1 MDKKSVREIVVAS
14 AMYSLG
20 SIFGPLLVFLVIGLT
35 LDKIFKTHPLFL
47 ISSVFI
53 AFIVTNV
60 LLFKKIKKIN
70 QMMDVY
76 RKEGVVKKDEKV
88 EEPKEVFKIDEKA
101 KTDEKINV
109 EMENK
114 EI

>member
-1 MDKKSVREIVVAS
+1 MDKKSVREIAVAS

-20 SIFGPLLVFLVIGLT
+20 SIFAPLLFFLGLGLL

-47 ISSVFI
+47 ISGVFV

-70 QMMDVY
+70 QMMDNY
-76 RKEGVVKKDEKV
+76 RK
-88 EEPKEVFKIDEKA
+88 
-101 KTDEKINV
+101 
-109 EMENK
+109 K
-114 EI
+114 EIDKEKDGRKDDSDLKK

>member
-20 SIFGPLLVFLVIGLT
+20 SIFGPLLLFLGTGL
-35 LDKIFKTHPLFL
+35 LVDRIFKTYPLFM
-47 ISSVFI
+47 IIGVFV

-70 QMMDVY
+70 QMMDGY
-76 RKEGVVKKDEKV
+76 RQEEIAKKN
-88 EEPKEVFKIDEKA
+88 
-101 KTDEKINV
+101 EKIEV
-109 EMENK
+109 KAELPEAEQSSHDGHSLK
-114 EI
+114 

>member
-20 SIFGPLLVFLVIGLT
+20 SILGPLLVIGGVGFI
-35 LDKIFKTHPLFL
+35 LDRIFNTRPWILL
-47 ISSVFI
+47 ISVLV

-70 QMMDVY
+70 QMMDAY
-76 RKEGVVKKDEKV
+76 SLEATSKEKEKGKEAKDSGK
-88 EEPKEVFKIDEKA
+88 EEIK
-101 KTDEKINV
+101 N
-109 EMENK
+109 
-114 EI
+114 